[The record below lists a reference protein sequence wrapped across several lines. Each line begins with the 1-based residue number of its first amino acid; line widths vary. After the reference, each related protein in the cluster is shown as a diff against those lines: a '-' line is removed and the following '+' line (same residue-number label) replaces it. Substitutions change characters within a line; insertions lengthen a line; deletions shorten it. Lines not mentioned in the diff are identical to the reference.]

1 MFCKPCFKT
10 KCFLFMDVSSQQGLL
25 KLENR
30 AFLAINQV
38 ERKSL
43 ISKSNKG
50 SSKNLACEQA
60 FDRAG
65 TFLAIYFPK
74 QRACSQATKNLESIY
89 GGTSP

>member
-1 MFCKPCFKT
+1 
-10 KCFLFMDVSSQQGLL
+10 MDISSQQGLL

-60 FDRAG
+60 FGREG
-65 TFLAIYFPK
+65 NFPCYFFP
-74 QRACSQATKNLESIY
+74 QTESLFR
-89 GGTSP
+89 GTST

>member
-1 MFCKPCFKT
+1 
-10 KCFLFMDVSSQQGLL
+10 MDISSQQGLL

-30 AFLAINQV
+30 AFLAIDQV

-60 FDRAG
+60 FGRAG
-65 TFLAIYFPK
+65 NFPCYFFP
-74 QRACSQATKNLESIY
+74 QTESLFTGY
-89 GGTSP
+89 